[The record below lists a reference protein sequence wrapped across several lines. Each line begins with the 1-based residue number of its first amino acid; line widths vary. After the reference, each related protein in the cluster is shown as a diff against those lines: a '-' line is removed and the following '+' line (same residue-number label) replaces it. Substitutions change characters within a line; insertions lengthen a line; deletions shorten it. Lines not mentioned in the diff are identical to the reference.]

1 MNKTTMVAAS
11 ALATALVFAPAG
23 VRAQHE
29 GHDHSQHGGGSQHGA
44 AHGAGG
50 HSMKMGTRG
59 MQALQRLSGRQFD
72 VAFLSQMTE
81 HHQGAVDMSRQALP
95 SLKNARV
102 RRHAQNIIAD
112 QRKEIAEMRAILQRE
127 YKTGPSPAQRNL
139 MKQDMHAMMAMKMT
153 GDRMFLEMM
162 IPHHQGA
169 NDMSR
174 LALQKSKNPR
184 IRALAQRI
192 IKAQT
197 AEIKDFQSL
206 LRSRD
211 LAAGRVPAPSARTSL

>member
-1 MNKTTMVAAS
+1 
-11 ALATALVFAPAG
+11 
-23 VRAQHE
+23 
-29 GHDHSQHGGGSQHGA
+29 
-44 AHGAGG
+44 
-50 HSMKMGTRG
+50 MKMGTRG